1 MRAELDST
9 TYHRFE
15 DWELDFVS
23 CNLHESDTELAERL
37 GRTRGAVYN
46 MRIEL
51 DRMTHGG
58 KVKSRNRPFAA

>member
-15 DWELDFVS
+15 EWELDYVS
-23 CNLHESDTELAERL
+23 CHLHESDTELAERL
-37 GRTRGAVYN
+37 GRTRDAVYN

-58 KVKSRNRPFAA
+58 KVKRCNRLFAA